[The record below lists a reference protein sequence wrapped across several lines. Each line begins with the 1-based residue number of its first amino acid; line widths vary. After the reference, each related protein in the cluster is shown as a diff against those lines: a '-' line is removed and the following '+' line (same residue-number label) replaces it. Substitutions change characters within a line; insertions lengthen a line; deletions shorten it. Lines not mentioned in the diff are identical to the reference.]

1 MSGYLH
7 SQNRKKAFGSK
18 ADPGLRGII
27 ETIPQ
32 YEHVKKGDI
41 DWKDYVKENLKTVE
55 IPVELFFKL
64 MEQDKMY
71 DSEMTKCSFQDGV
84 TVKPDGEHEL
94 DACCYKVK
102 EIHRNVT
109 VTVSECKR
117 CGAVDISWERQDDT
131 EDEIVE

>member
-1 MSGYLH
+1 MKANYLK
-7 SQNRKKAFGSK
+7 SLSTGACRT
-18 ADPGLRGII
+18 RGVL
-27 ETIPQ
+27 ETEEQ
-32 YEHVKKGDI
+32 YEKLKAGKI
-41 DWKDYVKENLKTVE
+41 DWKDYEKNKMKSVA
-55 IPVELFFKL
+55 IPVEVFYRLLKL
-64 MEQDKMY
+64 
-71 DSEMTKCSFQDGV
+71 DSEMSKCSFQDGV

-131 EDEIVE
+131 EDEIVED